1 MPNVRVID
9 IGPLFDGPPEG
20 RGATDRALWDAFRE
34 TGSVTV
40 VNVPDGARLADRARD
55 ALRFYE
61 LPDEAKRAVGR
72 RTVRPDSPLFYRGYH
87 ASLDH
92 GWAYNEIFDIG
103 SEAPVPGP
111 DLPRSDALIEHTPW
125 PDPAP
130 FPEWRS
136 TVRAYYDQ
144 MDRIARAVMLSVG
157 RSSGFDD
164 AAIAERLRGAN
175 STLRLINY
183 PARPEGAVP
192 ADTALSAEGQAL
204 SARRHTD
211 QSGLSLLWQAQPG
224 LQAEAPSGDW
234 YDVPLVDGGISVH
247 LGDMMGTLT
256 RGAARP
262 TPHRVLSRHT
272 PRQSIGF
279 FLEPALS
286 APLTPADVPVD
297 ETTVRDTYAWALL
310 AKLSTYPQYKGL
322 FQSPE

>member
-1 MPNVRVID
+1 MSDVRILD
-9 IGPLFDGPPEG
+9 IAPLFGDASP
-20 RGATDRALWDAFRE
+20 DRFTVDKALWEAFRE
-34 TGSVTV
+34 TGSVIVT
-40 VNVPDGARLADRARD
+40 NLPDGDKLGERAHA

-61 LPDEAKRAVGR
+61 LSTEAKSAVGR
-72 RTVRPDSPLFYRGYH
+72 RTVKPDSPLFYRGYH

-92 GWAYNEIFDIG
+92 GWAYNEIFDIAP
-103 SEAPVPGP
+103 EAPVPGP
-111 DLPRSDALIEHTPW
+111 VLPRSDALIEATPW
-125 PDPAP
+125 PDPPP
-130 FPEWRS
+130 FPEWQES
-136 TVRAYYDQ
+136 VMAYYRQ

-157 RSSGFDD
+157 RSCGFDD
-164 AAIAERLRGAN
+164 TAIAARLVGAN

-183 PARPEGAVP
+183 PARPKAETPVDA
-192 ADTALSAEGQAL
+192 ALSAEGEPL
-204 SARRHTD
+204 SSRQHTD

-224 LQAEAPSGDW
+224 LQAEAPSGEW
-234 YDVPLVDGGISVH
+234 YDVPLVEGGISVH

-286 APLTPADVPVD
+286 APLTPADVPVE

>member
-1 MPNVRVID
+1 MHCVSMSCRTKPKDLSGDAPYALTVPSSTVAITRAWITA
-9 IGPLFDGPPEG
+9 GPTT
-20 RGATDRALWDAFRE
+20 RSST
-34 TGSVTV
+34 S
-40 VNVPDGARLADRARD
+40 ARRRS
-55 ALRFYE
+55 
-61 LPDEAKRAVGR
+61 R
-72 RTVRPDSPLFYRGYH
+72 RTH
-87 ASLDH
+87 
-92 GWAYNEIFDIG
+92 
-103 SEAPVPGP
+103 
-111 DLPRSDALIEHTPW
+111 SDALIEHTP
-125 PDPAP
+125 ARSGP

-183 PARPEGAVP
+183 PARPKGAVP

-322 FQSPE
+322 FQSPGECGSYRHQRCARHGI